1 LGPFL
6 GKSFATSISPWVI
19 TPEALAPAATGQVP
33 RVHQL
38 LPYLSPS
45 TDKPMFDI
53 KLSVSLRGII
63 FLRLSN
69 ATRYIWDDNS
79 AGNVELQVFVLLFP
93 TDVCESNE

>member
-1 LGPFL
+1 MAARDVQGWESAPLGPFL

-19 TPEALAPAATGQVP
+19 TPEALAPAATAQVP

-38 LPYLSPS
+38 LPYLNPS

-63 FLRLSN
+63 FVRS
-69 ATRYIWDDNS
+69 S
-79 AGNVELQVFVLLFP
+79 
-93 TDVCESNE
+93 